1 MDRAGAQVVLL
12 ADQDPSGQY
21 GESSRVEVAPQGKL
35 FDLLGEVLNAQ
46 HTWTKAAFAH

>member
-1 MDRAGAQVVLL
+1 MVLL

-21 GESSRVEVAPQGKL
+21 GEPARVEAAPQSKL